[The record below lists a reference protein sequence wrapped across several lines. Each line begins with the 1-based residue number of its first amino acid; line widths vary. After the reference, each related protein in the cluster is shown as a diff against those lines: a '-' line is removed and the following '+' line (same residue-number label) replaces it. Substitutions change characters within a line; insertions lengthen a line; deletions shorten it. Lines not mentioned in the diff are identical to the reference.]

1 MRSCR
6 SITEACPIRDEIW
19 QMRGDGIRDNGYM
32 YGTKVGCQDY
42 GVNSPFLEDMG
53 AEME

>member
-1 MRSCR
+1 MS
-6 SITEACPIRDEIW
+6 
-19 QMRGDGIRDNGYM
+19 GDVLMNNGYM
-32 YGTKVGCQDY
+32 CGTKVGCQDY

>member
-1 MRSCR
+1 
-6 SITEACPIRDEIW
+6 
-19 QMRGDGIRDNGYM
+19 MRGDGHKDDGYM
-32 YGTKVGCQDY
+32 YGTKVSSRDY

>member
-1 MRSCR
+1 
-6 SITEACPIRDEIW
+6 
-19 QMRGDGIRDNGYM
+19 MRGDGISDDGYM
-32 YGTKVGCQDY
+32 YGKRVSWRDY

>member
-6 SITEACPIRDEIW
+6 SIIEACSTRDEILVDE
-19 QMRGDGIRDNGYM
+19 GDGISDDGYM

-53 AEME
+53 AEIE

>member
-6 SITEACPIRDEIW
+6 SITEACSIGDEIW
-19 QMRGDGIRDNGYM
+19 QMRGDGLRDNGYM
-32 YGTKVGCQDY
+32 YGTKVDCQDY